1 MFLKHKPSG
10 NLVEVLNLETLYD
23 PCQANITGRFHAGEE
38 TQEIETF
45 LKAEL
50 IFPSEE
56 SLPVC
61 WLDPDYRFRGISG
74 LHAVGVP
81 V

>member
-23 PCQANITGRFHAGEE
+23 PCQADIPGRFHAGEE
-38 TQEIETF
+38 MQDPETF

-50 IFPSEE
+50 VFPSDE

-61 WLDPDYRFRGISG
+61 WLDPDYRFRPMFA